1 MKEKLHPTLIELW
14 IGIAIWSGIA
24 ALSGVWFC
32 KDKPAY
38 LFGVL
43 FGCVAAMGLSF
54 DMLRSVSAL
63 VDDLDAG
70 RGDKR
75 IRASAMVRLGI
86 SAAVIAI
93 ACVVPF
99 FNPIG
104 TFLGILSTKFAAYS
118 NPLIHKITP
127 HISDYFKDK
136 EYPPEEE
143 SGFNPGEAGAEITPS
158 AQPDDGS
165 EEAKDLSAA
174 EE

>member
-54 DMLRSVSAL
+54 YMLRSVSAL